1 MASQPALVGVGALF
15 MDDIVKP
22 DGSTHMG
29 VLGGAVTHALMGAA
43 IWDERGGLCAY
54 CGDGLPEVAY
64 RFIKQHLD
72 LDGLITLDIP
82 QVRAWQIFEHDGR
95 RRELHRVEIVAPFV
109 EGAQP
114 ENLHPN
120 YKYAAVFYLL
130 QDFDGILR
138 WREHIS
144 GKMLWEPNQLVMI
157 PENKNKFRETLQ
169 TGKIDIVS
177 PNLLESK
184 IVYGD
189 LSPETL
195 VDTMLSDGAGI
206 VALRMGENGAIVAN
220 NHERHHIP
228 AYKTSVIDATGAGN
242 TFCGGFLAG
251 LLHQKSLL
259 EAGIMGTV
267 AASFCLESIGV
278 VDPSNV
284 SVHKRDERYE
294 QLRSMIF

>member
-1 MASQPALVGVGALF
+1 
-15 MDDIVKP
+15 
-22 DGSTHMG
+22 MG

-43 IWDERGGLCAY
+43 IWDERGGLCAF
-54 CGDGLPEVAY
+54 CGQGLPEDAH
-64 RFIKQHLD
+64 RFIEQHLD
-72 LDGLITLDIP
+72 LSGLITLDIP

-114 ENLHPN
+114 ENLHLN
-120 YKYAAVFYLL
+120 YKNATAFYLL

-157 PENKNKFRETLQ
+157 PENRHKFRKTLQ

-177 PNLLESK
+177 PNLLEAQ

-189 LSPETL
+189 LSPEVL
-195 VDTMLSDGAGI
+195 VDAMLSDGAGI
-206 VALRMGENGAIVAN
+206 VSLRMGENGAIVAHK
-220 NHERHHIP
+220 HECHHIP

-242 TFCGGFLAG
+242 SFCGGFLAG

-259 EAGIMGTV
+259 DAGIMGTV
-267 AASFCLESIGV
+267 AASFCLETIGV

-284 SVHKRDERYE
+284 HFHQRDERYE
-294 QLRSMIF
+294 KLRSMIL